1 MVQQL
6 PTLDSMYDTGILYMG
21 SRSGT
26 GNSSFRFEE
35 WYWNS
40 ILWVQGVVREFFIKV
55 QGVVLEFSTLG
66 PRSGTGILHL
76 GSKCGI
82 GIHYFG

>member
-1 MVQQL
+1 MVL
-6 PTLDSMYDTGILYMG
+6 EFSTLGLRSATGILHLD
-21 SRSGT
+21 
-26 GNSSFRFEE
+26 F
-35 WYWNS
+35 
-40 ILWVQGVVREFFIKV
+40 KV
-55 QGVVLEFSTLG
+55 LLREFSTLG